1 MNSLKFALDFSFLYD
16 VCYLGFTSLKGKV
29 SFDEFNKIIDEN
41 LKEQERIQN
50 NMTDKLIR
58 NFRRIEYQLGDV
70 RIVSYPKDIDSMM
83 HLKIDGEPILSD
95 NILNVI
101 YNDSEK
107 EYKK

>member
-1 MNSLKFALDFSFLYD
+1 
-16 VCYLGFTSLKGKV
+16 
-29 SFDEFNKIIDEN
+29 
-41 LKEQERIQN
+41 
-50 NMTDKLIR
+50 MTDKLIR

-107 EYKK
+107 EYKKIKN

>member
-1 MNSLKFALDFSFLYD
+1 
-16 VCYLGFTSLKGKV
+16 
-29 SFDEFNKIIDEN
+29 
-41 LKEQERIQN
+41 
-50 NMTDKLIR
+50 MTDKLIR

-70 RIVSYPKDIDSMM
+70 RIVSQPKDIDRMM

>member
-1 MNSLKFALDFSFLYD
+1 MPIRYKAKEKAILKK
-16 VCYLGFTSLKGKV
+16 VGKLKGKV